1 MVAEMYTFK
10 FKKIISKTRA
20 SPGHT
25 SGMKKKNS
33 EKNERYV
40 KNHKRRIES
49 VEDMPYV
56 LLAVLSYVF

>member
-25 SGMKKKNS
+25 SGMKKKIPKKMNA
-33 EKNERYV
+33 
-40 KNHKRRIES
+40 
-49 VEDMPYV
+49 M
-56 LLAVLSYVF
+56 